1 MIMSNLW
8 ALVLGDVKGVPFQFV
23 SREAINSLSN
33 STEIILYYGE
43 ALAEKRKIEPGTYSD
58 DTAMTLATMDAFVK
72 FNSSNITDDFYKILI
87 KNFQNW
93 LYKGAYTQDGY
104 AWDVGITTERAID
117 RYPEEITNLEF
128 LGDPELNNSGNG
140 SLMRMAPVAM
150 FLYYKDG
157 VNALQKR
164 ENIDLVEN
172 VSAITHKSPL
182 CLVYCVIYTQ
192 LMLLVLD
199 NKNAIPPYFT
209 IRCVQSLR
217 RCPLTDDELSIV
229 MSSKLFAS
237 NFTRLSR
244 RDIDGTGFVVDTLKA
259 AVWSVIHSTE
269 LNEAIANC
277 VLLGDDTD
285 TTACVAG
292 SLFGHHLKSD
302 MKTVRNYQKVN
313 RYIEE
318 FQDFLIKMQGDK

>member
-8 ALVLGDVKGVPFQFV
+8 ALVLGDVKGVPFQFL
-23 SREAINSLSN
+23 SRDFINGISSDTWL
-33 STEIILYYGE
+33 ILYYGDTI
-43 ALAEKRKIEPGTYSD
+43 AEKRKIEPGTYSD

-117 RYPEEITNLEF
+117 RYPDEITNLEF

-157 VNALQKR
+157 VNALRKR

-192 LMLLVLD
+192 FMLLALDKKINPLTWVLEC
-199 NKNAIPPYFT
+199 KRELT
-209 IRCVQSLR
+209 
-217 RCPLTDDELSIV
+217 RCPLTEEEIEIINKCKIFL
-229 MSSKLFAS
+229 S
-237 NFTRLSR
+237 NFSRLLR